1 MRSGGCSAGSSRP
14 PRLDPF
20 ALPLSFEAGDAAAD
34 GQVRYIELFAE
45 RLVLRR
51 SVAGM
56 HMALNMP
63 LSAFAGVAIRM
74 NAGEDGKLPTVAVV
88 LEHKDPG
95 LALPLFVSNE
105 AYEAFAEWHS
115 WSRALGVPQLISDDE
130 GGWREPFARLG
141 GVRVNSV
148 RARRRRHSGLQRR
161 RPSIL
166 SRRKGGKLKCDASVH
181 SGEREIIARN

>member
-1 MRSGGCSAGSSRP
+1 MRSGGCSAGSRRP

-63 LSAFAGVAIRM
+63 LSAFAGVAIRLD
-74 NAGEDGKLPTVAVV
+74 AGVDGALPTVAVV

-105 AYEAFAEWHS
+105 ADEAFAEWNS

-141 GVRVNSV
+141 GVRINSV
-148 RARRRRHSGLQRR
+148 RPRRRRHSCLKRR
-161 RPSIL
+161 RPTMPL
-166 SRRKGGKLKCDASVH
+166 RRKGGRLTAAAAVH
-181 SGEREIIARN
+181 RGEHEIIARN

>member
-51 SVAGM
+51 SVVGM
-56 HMALNMP
+56 RMALNMP
-63 LSAFAGVAIRM
+63 LSAFTGVAIRLD
-74 NAGEDGKLPTVAVV
+74 AGVDGALPTVAVV

-105 AYEAFAEWHS
+105 ADEAFAEWNS

-130 GGWREPFARLG
+130 GGWREPFARIG
-141 GVRVNSV
+141 GVRIGTA
-148 RARRRRHSGLQRR
+148 RLRRRRHSCLKRR
-161 RPSIL
+161 RPTMPL
-166 SRRKGGKLKCDASVH
+166 RRKGGRLTEAAAVH
-181 SGEREIIARN
+181 RGEYEIIARN

>member
-1 MRSGGCSAGSSRP
+1 MRSGGCSAGSGRP

-34 GQVRYIELFAE
+34 GQVRQIELYAE

-63 LSAFAGVAIRM
+63 LSAYAGVAIRLD
-74 NAGEDGKLPTVAVV
+74 AGVGGALPTVAVV

-95 LALPLFVSNE
+95 LSLPLFVSND
-105 AYEAFAEWHS
+105 ADDAFVEWHT
-115 WSRALGVPQLISDDE
+115 WSRTLGVPQLVSDDE
-130 GGWREPFARLG
+130 GGWREPFARMG
-141 GVRVNSV
+141 GVRVEKV

-166 SRRKGGKLKCDASVH
+166 SRRKAGKLSAAASVH
-181 SGEREIIARN
+181 SGEHEIIARN